1 MGNGSNY
8 SEPKRANMTKSLSA
22 KDGDAGAVAGI
33 DLGSTR
39 IKVVIFNG
47 SSYLARISDASW
59 DPEKTAREL
68 LAGTSREA
76 GLSAPPFIS
85 ATTGYGRRCLPHAT
99 LTFTEIATHARGA
112 FFLVPA
118 CRFVVD
124 IGGQD
129 AKGIRLSSDGREV
142 DFVMNDKCAA
152 GTGRFLSAMGQAL
165 GVPVDSLGSYA
176 AGAEPHR
183 INAMCTVFAESEVIS
198 LIHQGV
204 SRNAIIAGLHAS
216 VARRTAS
223 MVASLRPEPPVAFT
237 GGVSQNADIV
247 EKLTKDLGCPVIV
260 PHDAVYAGAIGAALL
275 AWEHRVELQ

>member
-1 MGNGSNY
+1 MNAPGV
-8 SEPKRANMTKSLSA
+8 KFDA
-22 KDGDAGAVAGI
+22 AGAVAGI

-39 IKVVIFNG
+39 VKVVIYNG
-47 SSYLARISDASW
+47 VSYVARMEDASW
-59 DPEKTAREL
+59 DPETSAREL
-68 LAGTSREA
+68 LVSTSRYA
-76 GLSAPPFIS
+76 GLSDPPEII
-85 ATTGYGRRCLPHAT
+85 ATTGYGRRCMKTAT
-99 LTFTEIATHARGA
+99 ITFTEIATHAKGA
-112 FFLVPA
+112 FYLVPG

-129 AKGIRLSSDGREV
+129 AKGIRLSSDSRVE

-165 GVPVDSLGSYA
+165 GIPVENLSDYA
-176 AGAEPHR
+176 AGTKPHR

-216 VARRTAS
+216 IARRTAS
-223 MVASLRPEPPVAFT
+223 MIASLHPIPPVAFT

-247 EKLTKDLGCPVIV
+247 HRLSEELGFPIIV
-260 PHDAVYAGAIGAALL
+260 PHDAIYAGAIGAALL
-275 AWEHRVELQ
+275 AWEHRSST

>member
-1 MGNGSNY
+1 MSPFLNAEQN
-8 SEPKRANMTKSLSA
+8 
-22 KDGDAGAVAGI
+22 DVGAVAGI

-39 IKVVIFNG
+39 IKVVIYNG
-47 SSYLARISDASW
+47 SSYVARMTDAAW
-59 DPEKTAREL
+59 DPEATSLAL
-68 LAGTSREA
+68 LTETSNEA
-76 GLSAPPFIS
+76 GLTTPPSII
-85 ATTGYGRRCLPHAT
+85 ATTGYGRRCLPAAT
-99 LTFTEIATHARGA
+99 LTFTEIATHAKGA
-112 FFLVPA
+112 FHLMPG
-118 CRFVVD
+118 CRFVID

-129 AKGIRLSSDGREV
+129 AKGIRLSADGRVE

-165 GVPVDSLGSYA
+165 GVPVDSLSAYA

-216 VARRTAS
+216 IARRTAS
-223 MVASLRPEPPVAFT
+223 MVASLHLEPPIAFT

-247 EKLTKDLGCPVIV
+247 ERLSAELGHPVIV

-275 AWEHRVELQ
+275 AWEHGRKTG